1 MGKVK
6 RRKHLTAP
14 LHVMTR
20 PDVKAEIEAE
30 AERYEYPLSEYVREC
45 IQAGRPLVRDRLRKR
60 QRNFSGPGAE

>member
-1 MGKVK
+1 
-6 RRKHLTAP
+6 
-14 LHVMTR
+14 MTR

-60 QRNFSGPGAE
+60 QRNFAGPGAE